1 MSNRR
6 RHGKHSS
13 VSPGR
18 TILSGG
24 PGPQVVKRSPPLSA
38 NVTMM
43 EATLL
48 LRHHPPLRYPR
59 APCQAPH
66 QPSVPM
72 WTHLLCR
79 STFFDAPALLP
90 FWMQI
95 STSYL
100 GRPATAHSDAHA
112 SSVSC
117 LFNSQT
123 CIHKRIHS
131 TYVLTHF
138 QTHSDSRSAVVYQ

>member
-1 MSNRR
+1 MSNHR
-6 RHGKHSS
+6 RHGKHGSA
-13 VSPGR
+13 SPGR
-18 TILSGG
+18 TIPSGG
-24 PGPQVVKRSPPLSA
+24 PGPQVVKKSPPLGA

-48 LRHHPPLRYPR
+48 LRHQPLPRYPR
-59 APCQAPH
+59 APCQVPH
-66 QPSVPM
+66 QPPVPI

-100 GRPATAHSDAHA
+100 GRPATVHSDACA
-112 SSVSC
+112 SLVSC
-117 LFNSQT
+117 PFDSQT

>member
-6 RHGKHSS
+6 RHGKHGS

-18 TILSGG
+18 TIPSGG

-43 EATLL
+43 EATPL
-48 LRHHPPLRYPR
+48 LRHHPLPRYPR
-59 APCQAPH
+59 VPCQIPH
-66 QPSVPM
+66 QLPVPM

-79 STFFDAPALLP
+79 STFFDAPVLLP

-100 GRPATAHSDAHA
+100 GRPATVHSDACA

-117 LFNSQT
+117 PFNSQT